1 MQDKIYDMLIKED
14 EITWQTIIQDLIKSE
29 EMNPWDID
37 ITLLTKRYLNTL
49 KQLKEANFFISGK
62 VLLAAAILLKIKTNK
77 LVNEDFA
84 KFDLILNPPE
94 EIEDLME
101 DYGYQKLN
109 DEIIKEKPKLTIKT
123 PLPRKRKVS
132 LDDLM
137 DALKKALE
145 VNQRR
150 VRRKLDAQKVDV
162 TIPEKKVDITALIK
176 DVYDKIINFFKT
188 KKEVLTFTKLV
199 PSERKEDKILTFI
212 PLLHLDN
219 QNKIDLKQEEHFGDI
234 SIEINNKVKV

>member
-49 KQLKEANFFISGK
+49 KRLKEANFFISGK